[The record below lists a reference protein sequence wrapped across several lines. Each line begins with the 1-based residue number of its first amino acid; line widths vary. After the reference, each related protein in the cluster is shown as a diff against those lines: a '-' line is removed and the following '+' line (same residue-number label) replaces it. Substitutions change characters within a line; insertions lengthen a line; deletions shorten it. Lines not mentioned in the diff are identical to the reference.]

1 MTTTQFLTIRGGL
14 VSASILIE
22 RDLSIAKNVRE
33 TRYVK
38 RMAEKIDAGL
48 RTLDSL
54 DPEGFSEPTSAATSR
69 IGQADERSDQ
79 PQAKQLALQKIGVTQ

>member
-14 VSASILIE
+14 VSASVLIE
-22 RDLSIAKNVRE
+22 RDLAIAKNVQQ

-38 RMAEKIDAGL
+38 RVAEKIDAGL

-54 DPEGFSEPTSAATSR
+54 AE
-69 IGQADERSDQ
+69 ERTDQ
-79 PQAKQLALQKIGVTQ
+79 PRAKQPQLEVTQ

>member
-14 VSASILIE
+14 QSASILVD
-22 RDLSIAKNVRE
+22 RDLSLAKNTQE

-54 DPEGFSEPTSAATSR
+54 EG
-69 IGQADERSDQ
+69 ERTDQ
-79 PQAKQLALQKIGVTQ
+79 PRAKQQQLEAAL